1 MTEEEYINSLV
12 SGSTPIGKNLSRSV
26 EPLVTT
32 ELSTPVAST
41 VSDNSSLTEE
51 QYLRKLTGKTTD
63 PDEEE
68 QLYEQ
73 ETKAIEQASVKSSSW
88 INNFIGGWSVDSRN
102 TDIGVAAKAQKAM
115 LSFENLDSQ
124 IKAEQKFRKTFNQVN
139 LLPAL
144 NKMALQTYLGAD
156 NGYDWLST
164 EEQIG
169 TTPEGWEKMSEPERM
184 VQITKTSKEKID
196 NIYNSD
202 TDSAWYKIGGFFG
215 LMTTPSLALS
225 MRSIPKMMAFGAV
238 DASTYQY
245 GQEGKVDVAT
255 PIIGATIAPAILLP
269 SKLAYTT
276 GKKITN
282 KFTEKASKAKKDKML
297 QTIENEV
304 NMMAASKPFNPT
316 DPVDYSLL
324 PRALDNLGIDSK
336 TYDDII
342 QFRKPSIPANRQ
354 QALDRLEQASI
365 DEVAITRKG
374 KLSAPKIID
383 TIIEPIG
390 EKINRISPRLYGKI
404 MQIEKQGFEEAHKYT
419 LMTQPFLNKA
429 FPISTK
435 LKGVFTKEQ
444 QNKLWLDMSNSKT
457 AKDAADIRKF
467 IVNSSDKGPALAKDW
482 DTYRSGLDEIY
493 KSRNKVR
500 LANGEKPFNKIEG
513 YAPRKMISSKLW
525 YDGAPAS
532 ETAPIDRILKEKYKI
547 NNPKDAST
555 ELLEDVIGSYFKS
568 TPKNLKNAGSA
579 KNRKIETLSEK
590 QLNAYAKPWQATNNY
605 IKESVQEIERYKVFG
620 KSLDD
625 GGDLDVTVKDFVA
638 RQLKNEKISPN
649 DLKELK
655 TALTARFI
663 NGPKQMDKFVQTTKD
678 IGYMS
683 LLGHPTNAV
692 RQLADL
698 ASSAK
703 ENGIINASKGVL
715 DTLSKGKMLSPKDMG
730 LIDNVAQDFT
740 SAMGTKRWVDLA
752 FKTTGFRDIDALG
765 KGALVNSSIR
775 KAAQQ
780 VKTPKGRQEFMKQW
794 GAWLG
799 PEDALKAADD
809 FKAFN
814 AGTIDAPTSL
824 MKDIAFIKLSK
835 IQPITLTQM
844 PQAYLNM
851 KNGRMMYMLQS
862 FAMKHVNV
870 IRQDVFKEYGRGNIK
885 KATKELTKLAGY
897 YTMANMG
904 SDKVIDLMLG
914 RDSTLENTFY
924 VNAWRSSGLISKY
937 DVDQLARGGDVYGW
951 LTALPVPPLDPL
963 VNGVMEALHVGK
975 NLAVGDDW
983 NAGMGGKGGKD
994 ILTAW
999 PGIGR
1004 TASAWLYD
1012 N

>member
-124 IKAEQKFRKTFNQVN
+124 IKAEQKFKNIFNRVN

-255 PIIGATIAPAILLP
+255 PIIGATLAPAILLP

-435 LKGVFTKEQ
+435 LKGVLTKEQ

-752 FKTTGFRDIDALG
+752 FKTTGFRDIDAF
-765 KGALVNSSIR
+765 GAGQRSIG

-885 KATKELTKLAGY
+885 KATKELAKLAGY

-983 NAGMGGKGGKD
+983 DAGMGGKGGKD

>member
-12 SGSTPIGKNLSRSV
+12 NGSTAT

-41 VSDNSSLTEE
+41 VSDKSSLTEE

-124 IKAEQKFRKTFNQVN
+124 IKAEQKFKNIFNRVN

-324 PRALDNLGIDSK
+324 PR
-336 TYDDII
+336 
-342 QFRKPSIPANRQ
+342 KPSIPANRQ

-435 LKGVFTKEQ
+435 LKGVLTKEQ

-963 VNGVMEALHVGK
+963 VNGVTEALHVGK